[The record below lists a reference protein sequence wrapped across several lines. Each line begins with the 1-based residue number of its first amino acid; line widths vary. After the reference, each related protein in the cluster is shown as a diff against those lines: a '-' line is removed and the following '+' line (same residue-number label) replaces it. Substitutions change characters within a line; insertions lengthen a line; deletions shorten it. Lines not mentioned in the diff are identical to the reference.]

1 MIVGAVAYG
10 LAAGAFALLALLC
23 ATSWR
28 GGTPGK
34 YLALACAVTAAW
46 AAILASWASGR
57 PAPAMVLYIAEA
69 LRHLAWLGFL
79 AYLLPGTG
87 FGSAGGRARWAVLA
101 AALAIA
107 AAGIL
112 AGAGTPTPLIP
123 AGLGAAVLG
132 LVLLEQIYRNSRPE
146 RRWAVKFLLVG
157 VGGLFAYDLFLYSHA
172 LLFRGLD
179 ANLWIARGFANAMA
193 VPLLAIAVRRNPELS
208 VDLFV
213 SRHVTF
219 YTAALVGVG
228 GYLLAMAAAGY
239 GIRLWGG
246 SWGAMLQAAFFFGAA
261 VLLAAILLSDK
272 LRSRARVFIAK
283 HFYANRYDYRE
294 EWLRLTATLSD
305 DEQPLPQRSLRAL
318 AEIVEAAGGGLWER
332 RSSNDGE
339 PRWERTAAW
348 NAGGPALL
356 APHDPLVRFLESSRW
371 TVHARGV
378 ARDPGAYAG
387 LWLPGWLEDF
397 GPDAVAVPLV
407 NHDQLYGVA
416 VLGDP
421 RPGIDLDY
429 EDIDLLR
436 IAGRQVAAVLAQAEA
451 DRLLT
456 EGRQFEAFNRLTAF
470 LMHDLKNLIA
480 QQSMVVRNAAK
491 HRHDPAFVDDAV
503 ETIDNSVKR
512 MQRLLEQLKEGNRR
526 ELRERVE
533 LGALLARVVT
543 DHAERAPAPVLGP
556 HTGALHVQA
565 DPERL
570 AMVIGHVVRNAQDA
584 TPADGAVA
592 VSLRR
597 DGDEAVIEV
606 ADTGAGMD
614 EAFIRERLFRPFDST
629 KGSKGMGIGAHQARQ
644 FAEQA
649 GGMVQ
654 VESRPGEGTRFQFRL
669 PLAPAFPAQR
679 LPDADDAAAAA
690 RATSRETLASG

>member
-1 MIVGAVAYG
+1 MIVGTFAYG
-10 LAAGAFALLALLC
+10 LAATTFALLAFLC
-23 ATSWR
+23 VTSWR

-34 YLALACAVTAAW
+34 YLSLACAITAGW
-46 AAILASWASGR
+46 AAILASWAAGR
-57 PAPAMVLYIAEA
+57 IDSTMIIYAAEA

-87 FGSAGGRARWAVLA
+87 FASAGGRARWAVLA
-101 AALAIA
+101 AGLAIA

-112 AGAGTPTPLIP
+112 AGPRTPTPLIP

-146 RRWAVKFLLVG
+146 RRGAIKFLLVG
-157 VGGLFAYDLFLYSHA
+157 VGGLFAYDLFFYSHA

-179 ANLWIARGFANAMA
+179 ANLWVARGFANAMA

-213 SRHVTF
+213 SRQVTF

-228 GYLLAMAAAGY
+228 GYLLAMAVAGY

-246 SWGAMLQAAFFFGAA
+246 SWGATLQAAFFFGVA
-261 VLLAAILLSDK
+261 VLLAAILLSDN

-305 DEQPLPQRSLRAL
+305 DGQPLPQRALRAL
-318 AEIVEAAGGGLWER
+318 AEIVEAAGGALWER
-332 RSSNDGE
+332 RGGRDGE
-339 PRWERTAAW
+339 PRWECTAARD
-348 NAGGPALL
+348 AGSPAAL
-356 APHDPLVRFLESSRW
+356 ASHDPLVGFLESRRW

-378 ARDPGAYAG
+378 ERDPGAYDG
-387 LWLPGWLEDF
+387 LSLPGWLAAF
-397 GPDAVAVPLV
+397 GPDALAVPLV

-416 VLGDP
+416 VLRDP

-491 HRHDPAFVDDAV
+491 HRHDPAFIDDAV

-543 DHAERAPAPVLGP
+543 DHADRAPAPALEP
-556 HTGALHVQA
+556 PAGALHVRL

-570 AMVIGHVVRNAQDA
+570 AMVIGHILRNAQDA
-584 TPADGAVA
+584 TPVDGAVA

-597 DGDEAVIEV
+597 EGAEAVIEV

-614 EAFIRERLFRPFDST
+614 ETFVRERLFRPFDST

-649 GGMVQ
+649 GGSLRVQ
-654 VESRPGEGTRFQFRL
+654 SRPGEGSLFEVRL
-669 PLAPAFPAQR
+669 PLAPAATAHGEEEG
-679 LPDADDAAAAA
+679 DEAAEAVAP
-690 RATSRETLASG
+690 TSRERLANG

>member
-1 MIVGAVAYG
+1 VIVGTVAYG

-28 GGTPGK
+28 GGAAGK
-34 YLALACAVTAAW
+34 HLAIACAVTAAW
-46 AAILASWASGR
+46 AAILGSWASGGAAT
-57 PAPAMVLYIAEA
+57 PTALYAAEA

-79 AYLLPGTG
+79 AYLLPGKG

-101 AALAIA
+101 AGLAIA

-112 AGAGTPTPLIP
+112 AGGGTPMPLIP

-179 ANLWIARGFANAMA
+179 ANLWVARGFANAMA

-246 SWGAMLQAAFFFGAA
+246 SWGATLQAAFFFGAA

-305 DEQPLPQRSLRAL
+305 DAEPLPQRALRAL
-318 AEIVEAAGGGLWER
+318 AEIVEAAGGALWER
-332 RSSNDGE
+332 RGGSVGE
-339 PRWERTAAW
+339 PRLERTAARG
-348 NAGGPALL
+348 AGGPAVL
-356 APHDPLVRFLESSRW
+356 APHDPLVRFLAARHW
-371 TVHARGV
+371 TVHARAV
-378 ARDPGAYAG
+378 VRDPGAYEG
-387 LWLPGWLEDF
+387 LSLPGWLEAF
-397 GPDAVAVPLV
+397 GPDALAVPLV
-407 NHDQLYGVA
+407 NQDQLYGVA
-416 VLGDP
+416 VLRDP

-436 IAGRQVAAVLAQAEA
+436 IAGRQAAAVLAQAEA

-480 QQSMVVRNAAK
+480 QQSMVVRNAAR

-512 MQRLLEQLKEGNRR
+512 MQRLLEQLKDGSRR

-533 LGALLARVVT
+533 LGALLARVVA
-543 DHAERAPAPVLGP
+543 DHVERAPAPTLDPPAGV
-556 HTGALHVQA
+556 LHVQA

-584 TPADGAVA
+584 TPADGAVT
-592 VSLRR
+592 VSLRQE
-597 DGDEAVIEV
+597 GDEAVIEV

-614 EAFIRERLFRPFDST
+614 EEFVRERLFRPFDST

-649 GGMVQ
+649 GGSVQ
-654 VESRPGEGTRFQFRL
+654 VESRAAAGTRFRVRL
-669 PLAPAFPAQR
+669 PLAPAFPAQQ
-679 LPDADDAAAAA
+679 LPDADVPTAAAAA
-690 RATSRETLASG
+690 TNRERLASG